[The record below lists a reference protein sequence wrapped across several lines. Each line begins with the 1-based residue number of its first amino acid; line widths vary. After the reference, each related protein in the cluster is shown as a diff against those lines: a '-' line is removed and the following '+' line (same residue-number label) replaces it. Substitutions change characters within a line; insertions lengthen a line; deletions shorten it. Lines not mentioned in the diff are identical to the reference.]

1 MKQPLIGT
9 INVTLAMPP
18 AVSPAASALFGA
30 LLSAAKEPAQPQAA
44 APKLTPPAI
53 GEYWPGQGGIYAG
66 IRQYPQGLCHVIFAD
81 TDAGKHAYGKHGT
94 EVEAISRHD
103 GKLNTDILIA
113 EGGHPAA
120 EAARAYT
127 ADGHSDFDLP
137 AIAELNHAWANIP
150 DSFEPEW
157 YWSSSQRSA
166 NTAFSM
172 HFVGGGQ
179 DNFGK
184 YLELRLRP
192 VRRLPIQ

>member
-1 MKQPLIGT
+1 MQQPLIGT

-30 LLSAAKEPAQPQAA
+30 LLSAAKEPAQAQTA

-53 GEYWPGQGGIYAG
+53 GEYWPGQGGIYG
-66 IRQYPQGLCHVIFAD
+66 GLRQYPEGLCHVIFAAQ
-81 TDAGKHAYGKHGT
+81 DAGNHAYGEHGT
-94 EVEAISRHD
+94 EAAAISRHD

-127 ADGHSDFDLP
+127 ADGNSDFYLP
-137 AIAELNHAWANIP
+137 AIAELSHAWANIP
-150 DSFEPEW
+150 EHFETEW

-166 NTAFSM
+166 SGAFFM
-172 HFVGGGQ
+172 HFGGGYQ
-179 DNFGK
+179 HYDGK
-184 YLELRLRP
+184 YLELRVRP
-192 VRRLPIQ
+192 VRRFLQ